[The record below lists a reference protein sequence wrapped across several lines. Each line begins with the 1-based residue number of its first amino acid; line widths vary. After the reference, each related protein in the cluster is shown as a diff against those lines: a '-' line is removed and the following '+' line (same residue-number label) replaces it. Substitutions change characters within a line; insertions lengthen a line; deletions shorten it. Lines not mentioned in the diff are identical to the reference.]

1 MLTNRR
7 RLFTRS
13 LDTLI
18 WYAVAVGAVLIFML
32 PLINTIATSFKA
44 DRDINMLPPSWVF
57 QPIPDHYNNVFYAA
71 GYPFPKF
78 FANSAIIS
86 LGTSLLVLLI
96 NLPAAYGIVR
106 HGAGGPRLFAFVVGL
121 RLLPPV
127 VFIVPMFIVFQ
138 TLGMLDSLH
147 GLILINTLVNTPLAL
162 LLLVGFIQ
170 DLPREVEES
179 ALIDGATNLQVLRYI
194 VMPLVLPGA
203 AVVLVMTFLWAW
215 NEYLFSLVL
224 TFNKATTVT
233 VGAAL
238 FVTAW
243 GVRWGDIAA
252 TITLSLIPTLIF
264 TFLVQRY
271 LIAGLTLGALK
282 Q

>member
-1 MLTNRR
+1 MISNRR
-7 RLFTRS
+7 RLLMRG

-18 WYAVAVGAVLIFML
+18 WYIVAVGVILIFML

-44 DRDINMLPPSWVF
+44 DRDINTLPPSWVF
-57 QPIPDHYNNVFYAA
+57 QPVPDHYNNVFYAA

-78 FANSAIIS
+78 FANSTIIS

-106 HGAGGPRLFAFVVGL
+106 HKAGGQRLFAFVVGL

-138 TLGMLDSLH
+138 TLGMLDSLQ

-179 ALIDGATNLQVLRYI
+179 ALIDGATNFQVLRHI